1 MHPFFS
7 VTNEEVQRL
16 TDIQSRELI
25 ARLCR
30 AELRK
35 NGISQDTV
43 TWGGDQRAKDGGV
56 DVRIEINPVSEIS
69 GYIPSCNTV
78 FQVKAEK
85 FPPSRIANEIAP
97 KGELRPAIKD
107 WAGHTTGAYIL
118 VSTRDSLS
126 DSSLRSRKKAMEDCL
141 TDHGFNG
148 QVHLDFYDSRKIADW
163 IEQHPAIAVWVKHVT
178 GHPLV
183 GWKPYGPWAYRE
195 DDIQAS
201 YILDDRV
208 KVVAPNSNE
217 SIDINQAINSLR
229 KDLEKNVSVRI
240 VGLSGVGKTRLVQ
253 ALFDDRIETAYP
265 SLVCENI
272 LYTDLSH
279 DPTPQPIA
287 MIDALLSDSSDA
299 IVVIDNCG
307 PDVHQRLTELVKCS
321 GSRLRLI
328 SIEYDIRDDLPEDTV
343 CYRLEGSSNEVI
355 GELLK
360 RRYPALTHN
369 DVDKIT
375 EFSDGNARVAYAL
388 ADSSQSRG
396 ELSKLEDA
404 ELFRRLFIQKNSE
417 NDELLR
423 CAQIASLLY
432 SFDAEDMNVN
442 SELSILASLA
452 EVTVQTLSRNISELQ
467 KRGLVQQRGK
477 WKAVLPH
484 AISNRLAVQALEF
497 YPKDLFVDKL
507 VNNAP
512 DRVAQSFSR
521 RLGFLHESQCVRT
534 IVEEWLKPGGRYSD
548 LSRLD
553 EIGRKIYGN
562 IAPVDQ
568 KAALN
573 ALLRATESKEFV
585 AVESRHRG
593 DFARIARSLAYEAE
607 LFDDAVLVLSRFAL
621 SETEGYKNNSTHDIL
636 KSLFYSCLSGTEA
649 RTDQRAAF
657 VRRYLSSNNETEQ
670 RLGLFLLGAALEAS
684 HFSSF
689 YGFDF
694 GARKR
699 GHGWRPR
706 TLDDVHKWYVPF
718 IDIAVEMG
726 KSENE
731 FGREVRALLGR
742 EFRGLWLNAG
752 LTEQLKQAA
761 EALSNIDGWPEG
773 WHGIRRTLHYHKE
786 KLQPDSLA
794 ALRELEAKL
803 APKGLAATI
812 RAKILAGDSSLLYL
826 DDEDE
831 EELESAGSKF
841 NKSLMEAKRLG
852 VDAAANEQLVLELL
866 PDLLKSGV
874 NGTAGNFGFGVGQS
888 FSDPAH
894 LLGKAR
900 DIVKQSEEAA
910 ISLIFVRGIV
920 SGWNDTN
927 ASATSQFLDQAVS
940 DSVWG
945 KWFPELQVQINLED
959 AGYARLT
966 KALDLGIAPIW
977 QYRNLS
983 WGHTPDTLSLEQ
995 IAVIVTAIA
1004 SKTDGLPVAIDL
1016 LGMVHYSAAQKD
1028 KAYRNSLAKFCVA
1041 FLQKIDWSKINID
1054 DGSLGHHLDILLD
1067 FAIASTKSANKV
1079 SSMLSNLI
1087 QHERSKRRIYA
1098 FRQGRLLKAFFKY
1111 QPLMT
1116 LDAIYQPDKD
1126 GFYNTTTR
1134 LAGNRADNHQA
1145 PPIRAASDESI
1156 LEWCDRS
1163 PSDRYLFAAEV
1174 CGPFDKFE
1182 SQESEGGKVVSLSE
1196 LAKQIFS
1203 RSTDKRAVLK
1213 IYLDDFVP
1221 TSWSGSRAEI
1231 IRRRLPLIDELNP
1244 EKNNFLSE
1252 VIAQEKTEFEKII
1265 ASEEEQEAKRERERT
1280 NRFE

>member
-1 MHPFFS
+1 MHRFFF
-7 VTNEEVQRL
+7 VTAEEVQRL
-16 TDIQSRELI
+16 TDIQARELI
-25 ARLCR
+25 ARLCK
-30 AELRK
+30 AELQK
-35 NGISQDTV
+35 NGISQDAV

-56 DVRIEINPVSEIS
+56 DVRVEVTPANVIH
-69 GYIPSCNTV
+69 GYVPSCNTV

-85 FPPSRIANEIAP
+85 FPLSKIANEIAP
-97 KGELRPAIKD
+97 NGVLRTAIAD
-107 WAGHTTGAYIL
+107 LAGPTGAYVL

-126 DSSLRSRKKAMEDCL
+126 DSSLRSRKKAMGDCL
-141 TDHGFNG
+141 ADHDFSGDL
-148 QVHLDFYDSRKIADW
+148 HLDFYDSRKIADW
-163 IEQHPAIAVWVKHVT
+163 IEQHPPIAVWVKHVT

-195 DDIQAS
+195 EDIKAS

-208 KVVAPNSNE
+208 KVIVPNSNE
-217 SIDINQAINSLR
+217 GIDINQAINSLR

-253 ALFDDRIETAYP
+253 ALFDDRIETTHP
-265 SLVCENI
+265 PLVCENV
-272 LYTDLSH
+272 LYTDLS
-279 DPTPQPIA
+279 DNPTPQPTA
-287 MIDALLSDSSDA
+287 MIEALLSDSSDA

-307 PDVHQRLTELVKCS
+307 PDVHQRLTELVKRS

-388 ADSSQSRG
+388 AGNSQSRG

-452 EVTVQTLSRNISELQ
+452 EVTALPLSRNISDLQ

-497 YPKDLFVDKL
+497 YPKDHFVDKL
-507 VNNAP
+507 VNNSP

-521 RLGFLHESQCVRT
+521 RLGYLHESQCART
-534 IVEEWLKPGGRYSD
+534 IVEEWLRPGGRYSD

-553 EIGRKIYGN
+553 EIGRKIFGN

-573 ALLRATESKEFV
+573 ALSRATGSEEFV
-585 AVESRHRG
+585 AVENRNRG

-607 LFDDAVLVLSRFAL
+607 LFDGAVMVLSRFAL
-621 SETEGYKNNSTHDIL
+621 SEPEDYNNSSTRDIL
-636 KSLFYSCLSGTEA
+636 KSLFYCRLSGTEA
-649 RTDQRAAF
+649 RTDQRATF
-657 VRRYLSSNNETEQ
+657 VRKCLSSNNEAKR
-670 RLGLFLLGAALEAS
+670 RLGLILLSAALEAS
-684 HFSSF
+684 HFSSI

-699 GHGWRPR
+699 GHGWWPR

-731 FGREVRALLGR
+731 FGREVRALLGQ
-742 EFRGLWLNAG
+742 EFRGLWLNAE
-752 LTEQLKQAA
+752 LTEELKQAA
-761 EALSNIDGWPEG
+761 EALSSIDGWPEG

-786 KLQPDSLA
+786 KLPPDSLV

-812 RAKILAGDSSLLYL
+812 RAKILAGDSSIFYL
-826 DDEDE
+826 DDDDE
-831 EELESAGSKF
+831 EGADSAGSKY
-841 NKSLMEAKRLG
+841 NKSLMEAKKLG
-852 VDAAANEQLVLELL
+852 VDAAANEQLLLELL

-874 NGTAGNFGFGVGQS
+874 NGAAGNFGVGVGLS

-1004 SKTDGLPVAIDL
+1004 PKTDGLPVAIDL
-1016 LGMVHYSAAQKD
+1016 LGMVHYGASQKD
-1028 KAYRNSLAKFCVA
+1028 KSYRNSLAKFCVV
-1041 FLQKIDWSKINID
+1041 FLQKINWSKINID
-1054 DGSLGHHLDILLD
+1054 DNSLAYHLDILLD
-1067 FAIASTKSANKV
+1067 FAIASTKSAKQV

-1087 QHERSKRRIYA
+1087 QHERSERRVYA
-1098 FRQGRLLKAFFKY
+1098 FRQGHLLKAFFKY
-1111 QPLMT
+1111 HPIMT
-1116 LDAIYQPDKD
+1116 LDAIYQPDED
-1126 GFYNTTTR
+1126 GFYTTAKR
-1134 LAGNRADNHQA
+1134 LAGNRTDERQDQ
-1145 PPIRAASDESI
+1145 PITAASDETI
-1156 LEWCDRS
+1156 LKWCDRS
-1163 PSDRYLFAAEV
+1163 PSDRYLFVARV
-1174 CGPFDKFE
+1174 CAPFGKIE
-1182 SQESEGGKVVSLSE
+1182 SQESETRKVDSLSE
-1196 LAKQIFS
+1196 LAKQIFA

-1213 IYLDDFVP
+1213 IYLDYFVP
-1221 TSWSGSRAEI
+1221 RSWSGSRAEI

-1244 EKNNFLSE
+1244 EKDKFLSE
-1252 VIAQEKTEFEKII
+1252 VISQEKEKFEKII
-1265 ASEEEQEAKRERERT
+1265 ASEEKQEAERERERT